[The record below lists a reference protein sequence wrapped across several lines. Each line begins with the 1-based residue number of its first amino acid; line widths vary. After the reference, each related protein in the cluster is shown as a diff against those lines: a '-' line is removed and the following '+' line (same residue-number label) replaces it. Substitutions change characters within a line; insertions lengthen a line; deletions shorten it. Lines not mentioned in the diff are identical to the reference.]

1 MTAKTFTLI
10 TFGGFIAMALFSLVV
25 VLVGGDWRGGND
37 DVFWFQF
44 AGAALTFGAYGM
56 YRQKWSPKITGARYL
71 LAVERDLTL
80 DEAAEICQCAVGTVK
95 SRVSRARKALQATL
109 EKGGYARDGRAAG
122 DAMRSI
128 LAAADRLSSVRQS

>member
-80 DEAAEICQCAVGTVK
+80 DEAAEICQKYSFLLLISAGLFL
-95 SRVSRARKALQATL
+95 VS
-109 EKGGYARDGRAAG
+109 GVAA
-122 DAMRSI
+122 I
-128 LAAADRLSSVRQS
+128 FVY